1 MALSPVDFA
10 AYSRATGAPYPE
22 SPEDKARMVPEVR
35 AFRAGQLQQGE
46 SGGENNLLTGIGIG
60 LGLLGA
66 AGTGLALRGR
76 RIPKMDPSGKG
87 GIKVQ
92 TNPSADKVLDLERAA
107 TQPLNTKKVAPSN
120 VVTEEQVVTEVPVRR
135 SDSPG
140 TATKDSGFREFS
152 QRADDITGR
161 DEVLNL
167 IADEQEQAMR
177 TRMEP
182 PDANDFLSDRVDQLI
197 SEVKVGPA
205 GEMLAGPEVAAE
217 ARQMMGTE
225 SSRQSAAVNRAEREE
240 ASEILAQ
247 LKAQNETNKPKIKE
261 VKITTQEAS
270 PAPDTL
276 TDTYE
281 TFGEPAAQ
289 AQNIDAIQSASDQLD
304 SRVEAAIQ
312 RDTDSVRTGKQ
323 QRLFRDFPVNTSN
336 DLEVVGQQ
344 LQTERY
350 SDKLF
355 TSEDL
360 MRTNER
366 GQVITSGLDPEE
378 AIDRINAAASQA
390 RGSEAEQ
397 LLLNPNVSTKQVKQL
412 GLLGTTPKFD
422 PGTGY
427 VETNPTFEIKTGAA
441 ASMGDRS
448 GKIKTDTGFE
458 TNLGTEGSAYLK
470 ETKANKERTNK
481 ASTLLAGV
489 VEELQGGMPQSQRQ
503 ERVKDEFTP
512 IRTVGGEETA
522 GVFIDD
528 DQRLRLVGEGERR
541 FGKIQSEDM
550 NTQGTRQPG
559 GFEQAATSEIS
570 TLITD
575 APAERRATNQERLV
589 TDQFGRQFVI
599 DSKSVVEGRQPLMG
613 ITGTIK
619 QQRIAGKPGTGL
631 MTFSADAK
639 SGPLSVNRQ
648 LAEGLAQSAADTYR
662 NNPSAKKAYLQAN
675 NPGALQN
682 SQLLSDAGNA
692 LDYKDFVI
700 QSVDT
705 GLKREGIKL
714 DILQPIQ
721 TKRGK
726 YYSASTHAFVD
737 DLLKTSKDPEVY
749 GRPLKVGST
758 GAPVLDYEGRYQGD
772 EKYQSQPLPGKYKE
786 TRGTGGVDPMQISD
800 DYEGNIAYNA
810 PRIETGQSKTPLQA
824 RPSLA
829 PATATGSALTG
840 LRGQMANVQ
849 PPKPEQFQPK
859 PRPDSIEDITGQAM
873 TQLLAQANRRRGARR
888 S

>member
-1 MALSPVDFA
+1 MSVSPADFA

-22 SPEDKARMVPEVR
+22 SPQERAQMVPEVR

-76 RIPKMDPSGKG
+76 RIPKMNPSGKG

-92 TNPSADKVLDLERAA
+92 ANPPANKILDLERAA
-107 TQPLNTKKVAPSN
+107 TQPLNTKKVAPSK
-120 VVTEEQVVTEVPVRR
+120 VVTEEQVVTKVPVSQ
-135 SDSPG
+135 SDFPG
-140 TATKDSGFREFS
+140 TATRDSGFQEFS
-152 QRADDITGR
+152 QKADDFVGR
-161 DEVLNL
+161 DDLLNL
-167 IADEQEQAMR
+167 IADEQEQIMQA
-177 TRMEP
+177 RMEP
-182 PDANDFLSDRVDQLI
+182 PDANTFLSERV
-197 SEVKVGPA
+197 
-205 GEMLAGPEVAAE
+205 AE
-217 ARQMMGTE
+217 LKQE
-225 SSRQSAAVNRAEREE
+225 SP
-240 ASEILAQ
+240 
-247 LKAQNETNKPKIKE
+247 KPKIKE
-261 VKITTQEAS
+261 IKITTQEAS
-270 PAPDTL
+270 PAPETL

-281 TFGEPAAQ
+281 TFGEPAAR
-289 AQNIDAIQSASDQLD
+289 AQNIDAVQSASDQLD
-304 SRVEAAIQ
+304 SRVEAAVQ

-323 QRLFRDFPVNTSN
+323 QRLFRDFGVDTSA
-336 DLEVVGQQ
+336 DLEVAGKQ
-344 LQTERY
+344 LQNERY
-350 SDKLF
+350 SDKIF
-355 TSEDL
+355 TAEDL
-360 MRTNER
+360 MHTNKK
-366 GQVITSGLDPEE
+366 GQVVTSGINPEE
-378 AIDRINAAASQA
+378 AVDRINAAASQA
-390 RGSEAEQ
+390 RGSQAEQ

-412 GLLGTTPKFD
+412 GLLGSTPKFD
-422 PGTGY
+422 AGTGY
-427 VETNPTFEIKTGAA
+427 VETNPTFELRTGAA

-489 VEELQGGMPQSQRQ
+489 VEELQGGAPQSQRR

-512 IRTVGGEETA
+512 IRTAGGEETA
-522 GVFIDD
+522 GVFVDD
-528 DQRLRLVGEGERR
+528 DQRLRLVGEGDRR

-575 APAERRATNQERLV
+575 APTERRATNQERLV
-589 TDQFGRQFVI
+589 TDKSGRQFVI
-599 DSKSVVEGRQPLMG
+599 DSKSVVEGRQPLTG
-613 ITGTIK
+613 TRGTIK
-619 QQRIAGKPGTGL
+619 QQRISGKPGTGL
-631 MTFSADAK
+631 MTFSTDAK

-675 NPGALQN
+675 NPGVLQDA
-682 SQLLSDAGNA
+682 QLLSDAGNA

-714 DILQPIQ
+714 DVLQPIQ
-721 TKRGK
+721 TKRGN

-758 GAPVLDYEGRYQGD
+758 GAPILDYEGRYQGD

-786 TRGTGGVDPMQISD
+786 TRGTGGVDPMQVSD

-810 PRIETGQSKTPLQA
+810 PRIETGPSKTPSQA

-829 PATATGSALTG
+829 PATATGSALAG
-840 LRGQMANVQ
+840 VRSQMANVQ
-849 PPKPEQFQPK
+849 LPKPK
-859 PRPDSIEDITGQAM
+859 PRPDSIEDVTGQAM